1 MSSLMR
7 GGLRVTLF
15 WRVFISIWVAMA
27 VAVVVGNMVTHTLQ
41 DRERAAIERQAG
53 LREVA
58 MQALA
63 FRRDD
68 DGGSLWRYLK
78 SEGQRLDLHLR
89 LVQVDRND
97 DDLPQI
103 IRERLESSGWYHLKP
118 AVIPVADDYQLV
130 AWPRK
135 GAEGWV
141 DARLYRWLELLLA
154 FVIITLACWWV
165 ARLVSRPLRHMESTA
180 RDIAGGQIDL
190 RVSRRIASRR
200 DEIGALATAFN
211 GMTERLCYLLERQ
224 KHLMRDISHD
234 LRTPLTRQRIAI
246 ELADDGNID
255 GDLMASILR
264 QNERLEAMTGQILTL
279 YSVSGQGDDIERQPF
294 QLLHVLNSVLADA
307 ADYAEHQG
315 VDCRLTVS
323 PDAEHALVLGDANLL
338 QRALDNVLQNALDHT
353 PPGHPVSISLKTAGE
368 RFFVDITD
376 EGPGVPDSTLGQLF
390 EPFYRADKSRG
401 GKGWGLGLA
410 IARDILGLHD
420 GQIEAF
426 NSDKG
431 GLMVRLSLPVFSHSA

>member
-1 MSSLMR
+1 MMPR
-7 GGLRVTLF
+7 LRITLF

-27 VAVVVGNMVTHTLQ
+27 ITLIAGNIATHTLQ
-41 DRERAAIERQAG
+41 DNERAAIERQAG
-53 LREVA
+53 LRDVA

-63 FRRDD
+63 FRRND
-68 DGGSLWRYLK
+68 DGGGLWRYLK
-78 SEGQRLDLHLR
+78 SEGQKLDLHLR
-89 LVQVDRND
+89 LIEVDRND
-97 DDLPQI
+97 EELPQV
-103 IRERLESSGWYHLKP
+103 IRERLESSGWYSLRP

-141 DARLYRWLELLLA
+141 DARLYRWLELSLA
-154 FVIITLACWWV
+154 FVIITLACWWI
-165 ARLVSRPLRHMESTA
+165 ARRVSRPLKHMESTA
-180 RDIAGGQIDL
+180 REIAGGQTDL
-190 RVSRRIASRR
+190 RVSPKIATRT

-234 LRTPLTRQRIAI
+234 LRTPLARQRVAI
-246 ELADDGNID
+246 ELASDGSVD
-255 GDLMASILR
+255 EEMLASILR
-264 QNERLEAMTGQILTL
+264 QNERLEAMTSQILTL
-279 YSVSGQGDDIERQPF
+279 YSVSEQGGDIQRESV
-294 QLLHVLNSVLADA
+294 QLLHVLNRVLADA

-315 VDCRLTVS
+315 VDCRLAVM
-323 PDAEHALVLGDANLL
+323 PDSERSLVLGDPNLL
-338 QRALDNVLQNALDHT
+338 QRAFDNVLQNALDHT
-353 PPGHPVSISLKTAGE
+353 PPGHAVTISQKTVND
-368 RFFVDITD
+368 RLIVDITD
-376 EGPGVPDSTLGQLF
+376 EGPGVPESTLGHLF

-426 NSDKG
+426 NGNNG
-431 GLMVRLSLPVFSHSA
+431 GLVVRLSLPVFSRNI